1 MLNSFQSTYDSNNKE
16 HMFTNFQGE
25 KLMLEIENYN
35 VDEEFLYNK
44 PYLFIKGY
52 ATGRSM
58 KYTLKALPL
67 VRQMHDGTYRKGVID
82 IDGQKYQLPYV
93 LHVLK
98 VATTLISLSLPLTDK
113 EMDTLIACA
122 LLHDIIEEKP
132 EKFQKEK
139 GHELVNKYGFTEEIF
154 QIVKL
159 LSKHS
164 GATEDELKN
173 YFNQLKKNKYAL
185 LIKMSDRSHN
195 VEDLYN
201 MKVEK
206 LHKYVNETRNYI
218 YPLSSYAKANYPE
231 LSNGVTILKSKI
243 VSLTE
248 LTETLSNMYEEKMAY
263 ITAEKDAKIEK
274 LTKQLERNQTSVL

>member
-1 MLNSFQSTYDSNNKE
+1 
-16 HMFTNFQGE
+16 
-25 KLMLEIENYN
+25 MLEIENYN

-52 ATGRSM
+52 ATGRQM
-58 KYTLKALPL
+58 PYTLKALPF
-67 VRQMHDGTYRKGVID
+67 VRQMHDGNHRKGVVD
-82 IDGQKYQLPYV
+82 IKGQKYQLPYV

-98 VATTLISLSLPLTDK
+98 VADTLISLSLPLSDR

-122 LLHDIIEEKP
+122 LLHDVLEEKP
-132 EKFQKEK
+132 DIFQKEK
-139 GHELVNKYGFTEEIF
+139 GHELVTKYGFSEEIYN
-154 QIVKL
+154 IVKL

-164 GATEDELKN
+164 GATEEELRN
-173 YFNQLKKNKYAL
+173 YFNQLKRNKYAL

-201 MKVEK
+201 MKLNK
-206 LHKYVNETRNYI
+206 LHKYVHETRNYI

-248 LTETLSNMYEEKMAY
+248 LTETLVNMYEERIAY

-274 LTKQLERNQTSVL
+274 LTKQLEKNQTSVL